1 MRIGMPDSYQAYRPI
16 RSMETNETN
25 DLPTKTQ
32 DKVIIILA
40 AITIAI
46 WIAVI
51 VFGVWIYNMEF
62 KP

>member
-1 MRIGMPDSYQAYRPI
+1 MRLRPAFWRPMEPMQNLEPDDS
-16 RSMETNETN
+16 
-25 DLPTKTQ
+25 PTQTQ